1 MKKYTYEMEIA
12 GNSEAEA
19 DSKAKSLT
27 TLGARLSAKELERLE
42 KVVLNEPAKLAIAKK
57 ALGL

>member
-1 MKKYTYEMEIA
+1 MKKYTYEMEIG

-19 DSKAKSLT
+19 DAKAKALT
-27 TLGARLSAKELERLE
+27 TLAARLSAKELERLE
-42 KVVLNEPAKLAIAKK
+42 KVVLHEPGKLAIAKK

>member
-1 MKKYTYEMEIA
+1 MKKYKYEMEIG
-12 GNSEAEA
+12 GNTEAEA

-27 TLGARLSAKELERLE
+27 TLGSRLSATELERLE
-42 KVVLNEPAKLAIAKK
+42 RVVLHEPAKLALAKK

>member
-1 MKKYTYEMEIA
+1 MKKYKYEMEIG
-12 GNSEAEA
+12 GNTEAEA

-27 TLGARLSAKELERLE
+27 TLGSRLSATELERLE
-42 KVVLNEPAKLAIAKK
+42 RVVLHEPAKLALAKR